1 MSEKL
6 TNDELYRKLLLEWFD
21 RSKGH
26 PLMGMGSLT
35 ATRHNELKH
44 LIEQCRPA
52 DDKEAA
58 GDITHAKLKYERPKK
73 GYFVGEM
80 GHEPL
85 MPGKL
90 APGSLYMGIAFA
102 KALSK

>member
-21 RSKGH
+21 MFKDH
-26 PLMGMGSLT
+26 PVLGMGSLT
-35 ATRHNELKH
+35 AVRHNELKH

-73 GYFVGEM
+73 DERVSTFYQ
-80 GHEPL
+80 
-85 MPGKL
+85 PGL
-90 APGSLYMGIAFA
+90 NLHIAGAP
-102 KALSK
+102 

>member
-44 LIEQCRPA
+44 LIESCRPT

-58 GDITHAKLKYERPKK
+58 GDITYAKLNYDKPPAEPERRIGMFALPTVPGGYCIARPFECADWKK
-73 GYFVGEM
+73 A
-80 GHEPL
+80 
-85 MPGKL
+85 GK
-90 APGSLYMGIAFA
+90 
-102 KALSK
+102 